1 MAGVS
6 SESLALAREQ
16 LEAKLPFASLSL
28 AEELFGILGVLDSSA
43 GVRRALTDPA
53 RESDAKAAL
62 VSQLVGGKVSADAEA
77 IAANLVS
84 SRWRSPRDLGDALEE
99 LAATVVSAT
108 AENRAGGLSGL
119 DALEDDLIRFNRVVA
134 SSHEVQRALSEPQA
148 SPAAK
153 TVLAEKLVPGAS
165 PEALVLIRQ
174 AVTHP
179 RGLKPSALVARFLE
193 LVAGRQKRWIAEV
206 RAARPLTQ
214 EQLSRLQSSLN
225 GLYGRE
231 LKINAD
237 VDPSLIGGVRI
248 AVGDEILDSSV
259 VSRLSDLRRKL
270 AV

>member
-1 MAGVS
+1 M
-6 SESLALAREQ
+6 
-16 LEAKLPFASLSL
+16 
-28 AEELFGILGVLDSSA
+28 
-43 GVRRALTDPA
+43 
-53 RESDAKAAL
+53 
-62 VSQLVGGKVSADAEA
+62 
-77 IAANLVS
+77 
-84 SRWRSPRDLGDALEE
+84 
-99 LAATVVSAT
+99 
-108 AENRAGGLSGL
+108 
-119 DALEDDLIRFNRVVA
+119 
-134 SSHEVQRALSEPQA
+134 
-148 SPAAK
+148 
-153 TVLAEKLVPGAS
+153 VLAEKLVPGAS

-206 RAARPLTQ
+206 RATRPLTQ

-248 AVGDEILDSSV
+248 AVGDEVLDSSV

>member
-6 SESLALAREQ
+6 SESLAVAREQ
-16 LEAKLPFASLSL
+16 LEARLPLASLSL

-43 GVRRALTDPA
+43 GIRRALTDPA
-53 RESDAKAAL
+53 REGSARAAL
-62 VSQLVGGKVSADAEA
+62 AAKLVHGKVSADAEA
-77 IAANLVS
+77 VAADLAAL
-84 SRWRSPRDLGDALEE
+84 RWRSPRDLGDALEA
-99 LAATVVSAT
+99 LAAEVVSAT
-108 AENRAGGLSGL
+108 AEKRGAGLAGL
-119 DALEDDLIRFNRVVA
+119 DALEDDLMRFNRVLA
-134 SSHEVQRALSEPQA
+134 SSHELQRAVSEPQA
-148 SPAAK
+148 TPEAK
-153 TVLAEKLVPGAS
+153 TALAEKLVPGAT

-179 RGLKPSALVARFLE
+179 RGLKPGALVSRFLE